1 MNADNY
7 FSKRVTLTAKGIAV
21 ILMLFHHLFYDAPG
35 LVDRYA
41 VSAKPLPWPVL
52 NSLSFY
58 GKICVA
64 IFVFLT
70 GYGMSVNLGPKNT
83 VHRQRYA
90 ISRFLKLECGFSFI
104 YLLTILSSF
113 LAPNRLAAY
122 FTEGHAKGILLMAFD
137 AVGLANFFGTPTYN
151 GTWWYMSF
159 AIFLIFLMPIAVK
172 LHEQFGICMVAI
184 AALITDFGIDASR
197 AFAVY
202 LFSLSLGIWAAQS
215 GAAGK
220 IRSRCQNTG
229 AKWLFLAVSLIL
241 FVLFSAIRIKWGYY
255 TWTDGLICLTFLA
268 FLFILIDLIGVRL
281 RLMEV
286 FGKYSMT
293 IFLTHTLIYNHY
305 FSSFIYA
312 PKNWFLILL
321 LLAAVSLGCAF
332 AIEGLRRLVRWDSLP
347 IWHI

>member
-1 MNADNY
+1 M
-7 FSKRVTLTAKGIAV
+7 
-21 ILMLFHHLFYDAPG
+21 
-35 LVDRYA
+35 
-41 VSAKPLPWPVL
+41 
-52 NSLSFY
+52 
-58 GKICVA
+58 
-64 IFVFLT
+64 
-70 GYGMSVNLGPKNT
+70 
-83 VHRQRYA
+83 
-90 ISRFLKLECGFSFI
+90 
-104 YLLTILSSF
+104 
-113 LAPNRLAAY
+113 
-122 FTEGHAKGILLMAFD
+122 
-137 AVGLANFFGTPTYN
+137 
-151 GTWWYMSF
+151 
-159 AIFLIFLMPIAVK
+159 
-172 LHEQFGICMVAI
+172 

-220 IRSRCQNTG
+220 IRSRCQSTG
-229 AKWLFLAVSLIL
+229 TKWLLLAVSLIL

-281 RLMEV
+281 RMMEV